1 MVRDPSATSPR
12 KRAATILDVAKQAGV
27 SVGTVSRY
35 LNGIS
40 VRENK
45 RQLIE
50 GAIADLR
57 YSRNAAA
64 SAMRN
69 ERSNLVALLV
79 PAFGDFFGEI
89 LGSLSTRLTDYGQVL
104 LTHRYDHHDNRSMAL
119 ALQFFRDHRVNAV
132 VTQGVPQLRRDIDDL
147 IDAGIPVILFNNDL
161 PNLRVDRVLT
171 QNEQGSLNAMQYL
184 VDMGHRYIAFL
195 AGDPQSSSST
205 ERLQGYNRAVAS
217 HHLPVDPRYVSGGA
231 WSRHIAFNS
240 TRQLMELPQPPT
252 AILAASIDL
261 ALGVMDYA
269 SEFGVTLGDRLS
281 LVSFDD
287 AEIFRQWKPA
297 ITSIAQPTARIGV
310 EIAELVFS
318 HVRGGRA
325 SGYREI
331 RLEPTI
337 QLRHSVRRL

>member
-1 MVRDPSATSPR
+1 MTDDSSANLVR
-12 KRAATILDVAKQAGV
+12 KRPPTILDVARQAGV

-40 VRENK
+40 VRESK
-45 RQLIE
+45 RLPIE
-50 GAIADLR
+50 SAIVDLR

-79 PAFGDFFGEI
+79 PGFGEFFGEI

-104 LTHRYDHHDNRSMAL
+104 LTHRHDNDHRSMAL

-132 VTQGVPQLRRDIDDL
+132 ITQGIPSLRRDIENL
-147 IDAGIPVILFNNDL
+147 IDAGIPVIMFNNVL
-161 PNLRVDRVLT
+161 PNLQVDRVVT
-171 QNEQGSLNAMQYL
+171 QNEQGSINAMQYL
-184 VDMGHRYIAFL
+184 VDMGHRRIAFL
-195 AGDPQSSSST
+195 QGDRTESSSV
-205 ERLQGYNRAVAS
+205 ERLEGYSRAVAA
-217 HHLPVDPRYVSGGA
+217 HHLPVDRRYVSGGA
-231 WSRHIAFNS
+231 WSRHIGFSS
-240 TRQLMELPQPPT
+240 TRQLMELPEPPT

-261 ALGVMDYA
+261 ALGVLDYS
-269 SEFGVTLGDRLS
+269 SEFGVTIGDQLS
-281 LVSFDD
+281 LVSYDD

-297 ITSIAQPTARIGV
+297 ITSIAQPTARIGT

-318 HVRGGRA
+318 HIRGGH
-325 SGYREI
+325 GNKHREI

-337 QLRHSVRRL
+337 QLRNSVRRL